1 MEQKNRIDQDRKYGM
16 GGGQTAQRPCC
27 VCPGQSKRDFICTF
41 SLTVLLTKSKS
52 QSTTKTFFIT
62 SRTPTLLKISLTII
76 YATMILQDTT
86 PTLVGEATEGAAH
99 AKKQKQSNNVWYRSF
114 LKPFI
119 RETRPTYK
127 DAFRGRIVQTVGVPV
142 DEIEGL
148 HAIFKADYRQYSPL
162 QGLIFSYNHFVNNL
176 YRYGDK
182 EREPAVALIQELFH
196 VLPGGD
202 IQPTHAG
209 RNSGSHLTPSL
220 IGDVFEELERMKSK
234 SQGEKD
240 FDTIRQKLSGNL
252 AGIINKHVDYQ
263 LDTNKLQEDVRK
275 AEVALEEL
283 HQKEEDATE
292 VRQRIKVL
300 EGDVIKANR
309 HHIKR
314 LKKDLKK
321 ADPDRRREIEAD
333 IQQRTE
339 QNDQTELELAEL
351 RTKIVTSLDFKVA
364 RKILKRAQDAAD
376 LERESRVS
384 IANIITKSFCTYEF
398 DFPDVAPA
406 NLPKF
411 STTAILLSF
420 LWRKYDSISAFER
433 YFESMSRMNALNVSF
448 SAVQEL
454 LNKRSSDSYHS
465 SDDNDGSVSTSHST
479 IDPNTSLDSDCDN
492 SLRHHRGAGV
502 WSPATVEKATRI
514 TTGNPGNN
522 DRPAVIVFSYVTW
535 AAYSEF
541 PDCGETALRNLFN
554 QLVYNPDIGK
564 FDNELLV
571 ELKEK
576 YYPDMSQLLID
587 YYKKNDKPQDSSHST
602 AAVEWIDVVSRLNSL
617 RARTKDSALQ
627 IKYRRDKEEQNLA
640 SPLRNALKVVNALF
654 GVDDVD
660 GAMLVRQ
667 IADQINEL
675 RDLELTV
682 DLSGVKDD
690 GFGILALTADGKVR
704 YELQSYKPVHF
715 GFVQS
720 ERLNNN
726 KSVLGAGRRDFRAF
740 RRLMRH
746 SNLPPR
752 ASFKDL
758 GFFEQLALAS
768 LFVPYKLKRDTVG
781 RFFRNVPAH
790 YALLFVDF
798 DSQQEK
804 QQVLKWVKSH
814 PEVAQDNQV
823 RSLLDRIEAYV
834 EPEFAPQKKEKN
846 KADSNFPSRQ

>member
-1 MEQKNRIDQDRKYGM
+1 MIIERR
-16 GGGQTAQRPCC
+16 
-27 VCPGQSKRDFICTF
+27 
-41 SLTVLLTKSKS
+41 
-52 QSTTKTFFIT
+52 TTI
-62 SRTPTLLKISLTII
+62 RCEGPT
-76 YATMILQDTT
+76 
-86 PTLVGEATEGAAH
+86 EH
-99 AKKQKQSNNVWYRSF
+99 ALPPKKQKQSNNVWYRNF

-119 RETRPTYK
+119 WETRPTYK
-127 DAFRGRIVQTVGVPV
+127 DAFRRRITQTVGIPG

-162 QGLIFSYNHFVNNL
+162 QGMIFSYNHFVNNL

-196 VLPGGD
+196 VLPGGE

-220 IGDVFEELERMKSK
+220 IGDVFEELERMKSN

-252 AGIINKHVDYQ
+252 AGIINNHVDYQ
-263 LDTNKLQEDVRK
+263 LDTDKLQEDVRK

-314 LKKDLKK
+314 LKKDLKG
-321 ADPDRRREIEAD
+321 ADPDRKTVIEAE
-333 IQQRTE
+333 IQQRIE

-364 RKILKRAQDAAD
+364 RKTLKRAQDAAD
-376 LERESRVS
+376 LERKSRVS
-384 IANIITKSFCTYEF
+384 IANIITTSFCTYEF

-433 YFESMSRMNALNVSF
+433 YFESMSRMNALNVSL
-448 SAVQEL
+448 SAVLEL
-454 LNKRSSDSYHS
+454 LNKRYSNSYCSSDH
-465 SDDNDGSVSTSHST
+465 NDGSASASHSA
-479 IDPNTSLDSDCDN
+479 IDQNASLDSDSDN
-492 SLRHHRGAGV
+492 SHRHNRGARV

-514 TTGNPGNN
+514 TIGNPGNN
-522 DRPAVIVFSYVTW
+522 DRPAVMVFSYVTW

-554 QLVYNPDIGK
+554 QLVYNPDTGK

-576 YYPDMSQLLID
+576 YYPDMSQLLINF
-587 YYKKNDKPQDSSHST
+587 YKKNDKPQDSAHSN
-602 AAVEWIDVVSRLNSL
+602 AAVEWIDVVSKLNSL
-617 RARTKDSALQ
+617 RGWTKDNALQ

-640 SPLRNALKVVNALF
+640 SPLRNALKVVNALC
-654 GVDDVD
+654 GVDDVE

-667 IADQINEL
+667 IAYQINEL

-690 GFGILALTADGKVR
+690 GFGILGLTADGKVR

-715 GFVQS
+715 GFVQA
-720 ERLNNN
+720 ERLNNK
-726 KSVLGAGRRDFRAF
+726 KSELGAGRRDFRAF

-768 LFVPYKLKRDTVG
+768 LFVPYKLRRDTVG
-781 RFFRNVPAH
+781 RFFHNVPAH

-798 DSQQEK
+798 DSHTLK
-804 QQVLKWVKSH
+804 QQVLKWVESH

-834 EPEFAPQKKEKN
+834 EPEFSPRKKKKDSSDMN
-846 KADSNFPSRQ
+846 KAE